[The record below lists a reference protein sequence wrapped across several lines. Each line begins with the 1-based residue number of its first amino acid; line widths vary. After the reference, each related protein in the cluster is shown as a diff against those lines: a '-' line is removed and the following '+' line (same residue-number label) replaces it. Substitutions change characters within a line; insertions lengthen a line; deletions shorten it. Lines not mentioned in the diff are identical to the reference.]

1 MDLINVDPMYQ
12 YSLEFFRNI
21 YEPSVKSVEGI
32 YEKNQKTE
40 RRNYFISEF
49 LWRLYKNVSRSLFE
63 KDKLL
68 FSFLICLK
76 IMDETMKETGGLDFP
91 AVRFLMA
98 GATQVELTRP
108 NPTGEDGWLTN
119 KSWLAFLEMSSKFS
133 QFAGFDTDFEKNV
146 SAWEKIYNSL
156 EPHSYDNPWPG
167 KWNDRPILDRTIIIS
182 ILRPDKVVQCIQM
195 MITNEKEM
203 GAKYLNPPAF
213 DMNAIVDDSNN
224 KQPIIIVLSAG
235 ADPMTDIIKV
245 ANDRKVKYESISLG
259 AGQAQKACA
268 AIRAAQK
275 TQTWVILQNCH
286 LSPSFMPILDG
297 LIEEIVPDQN
307 SLFRI
312 WLTTMPSDKFP
323 VTIVQNSIKATAEP
337 PKGLKSNLRGSYYS
351 ISDAQLDENRKPIAF
366 RRLLWGLC
374 FFNALILERRKFGPL
389 GWNIPYEFSA
399 SDLRISR
406 DQLFQFLDFY
416 DEIPYDALIYMV
428 AEANYGGRVTDPQ
441 DRRCI
446 KTILSDFYNPLM
458 ISEENHKLSATG
470 KYYVPTD
477 GQKADYLQFIEDHI
491 PLNDVTEVFGMNDN
505 AEITSAINI
514 TNKLLATA
522 LIVQPRVTG
531 AAGKSQEQV
540 LNDSCNEILAKL
552 PKNFDLEDA

>member
-1 MDLINVDPMYQ
+1 
-12 YSLEFFRNI
+12 
-21 YEPSVKSVEGI
+21 
-32 YEKNQKTE
+32 
-40 RRNYFISEF
+40 
-49 LWRLYKNVSRSLFE
+49 
-63 KDKLL
+63 
-68 FSFLICLK
+68 
-76 IMDETMKETGGLDFP
+76 
-91 AVRFLMA
+91 
-98 GATQVELTRP
+98 
-108 NPTGEDGWLTN
+108 
-119 KSWLAFLEMSSKFS
+119 
-133 QFAGFDTDFEKNV
+133 
-146 SAWEKIYNSL
+146 
-156 EPHSYDNPWPG
+156 
-167 KWNDRPILDRTIIIS
+167 
-182 ILRPDKVVQCIQM
+182 
-195 MITNEKEM
+195 
-203 GAKYLNPPAF
+203 
-213 DMNAIVDDSNN
+213 
-224 KQPIIIVLSAG
+224 
-235 ADPMTDIIKV
+235 
-245 ANDRKVKYESISLG
+245 
-259 AGQAQKACA
+259 
-268 AIRAAQK
+268 
-275 TQTWVILQNCH
+275 
-286 LSPSFMPILDG
+286 
-297 LIEEIVPDQN
+297 
-307 SLFRI
+307 
-312 WLTTMPSDKFP
+312 MPSDKFP

-337 PKGLKSNLRGSYYS
+337 PKGLKSNLRGSFYS

-491 PLNDVTEVFGMNDN
+491 PLNDITEVFGMNDN

-552 PKNFDLEDA
+552 PKNFDLEDAQKRHPITYEQSMNTVLLQELLRYNRILSIVRSSLTNIGLAIKGEVVMSPELESIGNAIFDNRIPEAWMKRSFASLKPLASYIVDFLARLEFMQKWINEGAPSSFWLSGFFFTQSFLTGLKQNFAREKNLPIDEIEMDFRIFSENNNDMNKDVAPDNGAYVYGLFLEGARWDTELDLLNESKPKQLFTQMPYIYLKPNKGSEIVFEHTYTCPLYKTLDRRGTLSTTGHSTNFVLMIQIPMQKRHEQTHWIKQGVAMFTQLSD